1 MLLAFAADDLQDL
14 AQAWL
19 RSLTHERRLALRT
32 VEAYRSDLADFVTFT
47 SRHVGDEVSAATLI
61 GLRPAD
67 VRAWLAHRHQAGL
80 AKSSTARALAGVRS
94 FYAWIDKQHGLHNP
108 SLKAI
113 RTAAFRR
120 PLPRPLATGQAI
132 ATTELAAD
140 LSASPWIA
148 ARDAAVLILLYGAGL
163 RIGEA
168 LALSRGAV
176 GPDPRALAELRV
188 VGKGSKERLVP
199 ILPAVGVAIA
209 EYLELCPHHLPIAG
223 PLFVGARGGRL
234 QPSLV
239 QAQMRRL
246 RTLLDLP
253 ETATPHALRHSFATH
268 LLSAG
273 TDLRAIQELLGHSSL
288 STTQI
293 YAAVDGSRLQ
303 AVFAK
308 AHPRA

>member
-1 MLLAFAADDLQDL
+1 MLLLHAADDLAQL
-14 AQAWL
+14 AKAWL
-19 RSLTHERRLALRT
+19 DSLRHERRLSPRT
-32 VEAYRSDLADFVTFT
+32 LAAYQSDLADFVGFMQE
-47 SRHVGDEVSAATLI
+47 HLAEEVSVASLMA
-61 GLRPAD
+61 LRPAD
-67 VRAWLAHRHQAGL
+67 FRAWLAKRHNEGL
-80 AKSSTARALAGVRS
+80 AKSSTARSMAGVRG
-94 FYAWIDKQHGLHNP
+94 FFAWMDKRHGLHNP

-113 RTAAFRR
+113 RTASFRR
-120 PLPRPLATGQAI
+120 PLPRPLAASQAI
-132 ATTELAAD
+132 AVTEMAGD
-140 LSASPWIA
+140 LGATGWIA
-148 ARDAAVLILLYGAGL
+148 DRDRAVLVLLYGAGL

-168 LALSRGAV
+168 IGLDRRAV
-176 GPDPRALAELRV
+176 GVDPTALVELRV
-188 VGKGSKERLVP
+188 VGKGQKERIVP
-199 ILPAVGVAIA
+199 ILPVIAAAIA
-209 EYLELCPHHLPIAG
+209 QYLASCPFVLPADG

-246 RTLLDLP
+246 RQHLDLP

-273 TDLRAIQELLGHSSL
+273 TDLRAIQELLGHKSL

-293 YAAVDGSRLQ
+293 YTAVDGSRLQ